1 MFDDYKQ
8 VKVLRKVKETIDI
21 TKFENP
27 YIVLDTGDKLLVDV
41 TLKIAVMIVLCAII
55 DNARF

>member
-8 VKVLRKVKETIDI
+8 IKVLRKVKETIDI

-27 YIVLDTGDKLLVDV
+27 YIVLDAGDKLLVDV
-41 TLKIAVMIVLCAII
+41 TLKIVVMIVLCAII